1 MKVSSF
7 PCDPGVSGWNAIL
20 PKQSRYPELTDSL
33 RCDWL
38 VIGAG
43 FAGLAAA
50 RRLQQT
56 CPGDRIVILE
66 AAKVA
71 QGPAGRNSGFM
82 IDLPHDLSSQNYIN
96 TADSD
101 VEQIKL
107 NRGAIEFSHQMVEEF
122 GLDKEAFI
130 LSGKTNAA
138 ATEKGARHNINYA
151 AHLVDLGEP
160 HALLDAKAM
169 KDMTGSDYY
178 LSGLYT
184 PGTAMLQ
191 PAKFIQGVA
200 KGLSELGVELY
211 EQSPVVELERSRGDW
226 CATTPK
232 GEVTAPKVILAVNGH
247 AESFG
252 FFKRQLLHVF
262 LYASMTRQLGATEV
276 KHLGGAQVWGLT
288 PSDPFGSTVRRI
300 SGTGGDRIIIR
311 NRVTYDPSLQIDSSR
326 PQDFAG
332 FHDKT
337 FANRFPTLK
346 NIEMEYRWGGRL
358 CLSWNNIPAFGEVDN
373 NVYSACCQ
381 NGLGLTQ
388 GTLSG
393 MMAADLATGTKSK
406 FLEIVEKQKPPAMLP
421 PKPLSWIGVNARL
434 RWGEFKAGKEL

>member
-1 MKVSSF
+1 MKVSNF

-20 PKQSRYPELTDSL
+20 PKQSRYRELAESIN
-33 RCDWL
+33 CDWL

-66 AAKVA
+66 AAQVS

-82 IDLPHDLSSQNYIN
+82 IDLPHDLSSENYIN
-96 TADSD
+96 NADSD
-101 VEQIKL
+101 IEQIKL
-107 NRGAIEFSHQMVEEF
+107 NREAIEFSRQMVEEF
-122 GLDKEAFI
+122 GLDNEAFI

-138 ATEKGARHNINYA
+138 ATQKGARHNSNYA
-151 AHLVDLGEP
+151 DYLVSLGEP
-160 HALLDAKAM
+160 HELLDAKAM
-169 KDMTGSDYY
+169 KELTGSDYY
-178 LSGLYT
+178 MSGLYT

-200 KGLSELGVELY
+200 KGLSDLGVELF
-211 EQSPVVELERSRGDW
+211 EKSPVIELERSGADW
-226 CATTPK
+226 LATTPK
-232 GEVTAPKVILAVNGH
+232 GKITAPKIILAVNGH

-252 FFKRQLLHVF
+252 FFKRQLLHIF
-262 LYASMTRQLGATEV
+262 LYASMTRPLETNEIQQLG
-276 KHLGGAQVWGLT
+276 GSQIWGLT

-311 NRVTYDPSLQIDSSR
+311 NSVTYDPSLEVNNSR
-326 PQDFAG
+326 PQEFAA

-337 FANRFPTLK
+337 FANRFPALK

-358 CLSWNNIPAFGEVDN
+358 CLSRNNVPAFGEVDN

-393 MMAADLATGTKSK
+393 MMAADLATGNKSSS
-406 FLEIVEKQKPPAMLP
+406 LEIMQSQKQPTTLP

>member
-7 PCDPGVSGWNAIL
+7 PCDPGASGWNAIL
-20 PKQSRYPELTDSL
+20 PKQSRYTELAESL
-33 RCDWL
+33 SCDWL

-50 RRLQQT
+50 RRLQQI

-66 AAKVA
+66 ATQVS

-82 IDLPHDLSSQNYIN
+82 IDLPHDLSSKNYIN
-96 TADSD
+96 NADSD

-107 NRGAIEFSHQMVEEF
+107 NRGAIEFSRQMVEEF
-122 GLDKEAFI
+122 GLDDEAFI

-138 ATEKGARHNINYA
+138 ATQKGAQHNNDYA
-151 AHLVDLGEP
+151 DYLVALGEP
-160 HALLDAKAM
+160 HELLDAKAM
-169 KDMTGSDYY
+169 KELTGSDYY
-178 LSGLYT
+178 MSGLYT

-200 KGLSELGVELY
+200 KVLSDLGVELF
-211 EQSPVVELERSRGDW
+211 ENSPVIELERRGAGW
-226 CATTPK
+226 TATTPK
-232 GEVTAPKVILAVNGH
+232 GKVTTPKVILAVNGH

-252 FFKRQLLHVF
+252 FYKRQLLHVF
-262 LYASMTRQLGATEV
+262 LYASMTRRLEATEV
-276 KHLGGAQVWGLT
+276 QHLGGAQAWGLT

-311 NRVTYDPSLQIDSSR
+311 NRVTYDPSLQVNHSR

-337 FANRFPTLK
+337 FANRFPALK
-346 NIEMEYRWGGRL
+346 NIKMEYRWGGRL
-358 CLSWNNIPAFGEVDN
+358 CLSWNNVPAFGEVDN

-393 MMAADLATGTKSK
+393 MMAADLATGNKSK
-406 FLEIVEKQKPPAMLP
+406 FLEIMENQKQPTILP